1 MGTADADLCVEVV
14 YATPDSQSV
23 YRLHVPRGTTVR
35 TVIER
40 CGIKRDHPELDVDAC
55 PLGIFGERV
64 PPTAEVEAGDRIELY
79 RPLIADPKETRRRR
93 AAKRARR

>member
-1 MGTADADLCVEVV
+1 MDKAEPDIVVEVV
-14 YATPDSQSV
+14 YATPDGQRL
-23 YRLHVPRGTTVR
+23 YRLHVPSGTTVR
-35 TVIER
+35 AVIER

-64 PPTAEVEAGDRIELY
+64 APTAEVEAGDRIELY

-93 AAKRARR
+93 AAKVAKG